1 MVVYAGL
8 MPHWCRTDT
17 LRQDKK
23 NTPRRSLYIFSN
35 PMTAESNFNQS
46 ENDKNLHDKTY
57 Y

>member
-8 MPHWCRTDT
+8 MPHWCQTDT